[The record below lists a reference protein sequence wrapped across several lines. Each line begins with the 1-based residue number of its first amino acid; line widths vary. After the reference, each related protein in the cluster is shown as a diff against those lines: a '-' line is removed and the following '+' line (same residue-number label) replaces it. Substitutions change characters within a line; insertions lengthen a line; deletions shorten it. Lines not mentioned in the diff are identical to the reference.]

1 MLSVKVT
8 AIAQLDDKLSSPFKF
23 ITMPTP
29 CNSLKEDNHIY
40 IAWEMDASP
49 YVELFETGR
58 LKKIIVD
65 FYDVSSD
72 YHEVEMCDYIRFYES
87 YKEYTLF
94 SCEPILIANF
104 RSISHLKDEEEWWI
118 NEYICNEKGIDMYKP
133 EKNPPVTNGNIS
145 MPVISDIYY
154 NDPYTTV
161 KWFDGTITTVRAS
174 DGDKFNKE
182 YGLAMAI
189 AKKYYECLG
198 VPSPRKAFKQAV
210 YSDAHDYTE
219 AIAKR
224 NARKEAAKNRE
235 NNGHVSTSSESSEG

>member
-8 AIAQLDDKLSSPFKF
+8 AIAQLDDRLSSPFRF

-29 CNSLKEDNHIY
+29 CNALKENNDIH

-49 YVELFETGR
+49 YIELFETGR
-58 LKKIIVD
+58 LKKIIAD
-65 FYDVSSD
+65 IYNVSSD
-72 YHEVEMCDYIRFYES
+72 YHTVEICDYIRFYES
-87 YKEYTLF
+87 YKMGGF

-104 RSISHLKDEEEWWI
+104 KTISHLRDEEELWLS
-118 NEYICNEKGIDMYKP
+118 EYVYNEKRIGMH
-133 EKNPPVTNGNIS
+133 EHEMNTSVTNGNIS
-145 MPVISDIYY
+145 MPVISDIHY

-198 VPSPRKAFKQAV
+198 ASSPRKAFKQAV